1 MFGKFIHPSSEP
13 TLTAQEPLG
22 AKVLENRYDSAPR
35 NLVER
40 SEIARSRKRLQT
52 PVQHCLTKLFME
64 PACQANLLGFVTE
77 SQLKGG
83 GAFRHGGSSKRWY
96 KKSQQNGSSVW
107 TNKPRI
113 VR

>member
-40 SEIARSRKRLQT
+40 SEIARSRKPRTRLQT

-77 SQLKGG
+77 SQLKGVVRFAMEAPLKDG
-83 GAFRHGGSSKRWY
+83 TKNHSKMALVF
-96 KKSQQNGSSVW
+96 G
-107 TNKPRI
+107 P
-113 VR
+113 